1 MTKPVKSA
9 IAGEAIRATTI
20 LPIPIQLRLALPTE
34 TRTAPINPPTSACE
48 ELEGIPSFQVKMF
61 QKIAPRR
68 AAIIIFSLTK
78 SGELTISPPIVLATP
93 VEIIAPRKFKTAAI
107 AIA

>member
-48 ELEGIPSFQVKMF
+48 ELEGIPSFQV
-61 QKIAPRR
+61 R